1 MVIRPKSCPSQSL
14 RRPPP
19 VRWNGRVAT
28 MQGSSA
34 LPLRRMVVPLLLYE
48 WTSELLHS
56 LTRSPSPLLAPF
68 LALRQSADAT
78 AINAEAEL
86 HASHVSLAFMLRR
99 SLLTMPPPSSPRTV
113 PS

>member
-1 MVIRPKSCPSQSL
+1 MDPKLATSLPATCSGKCPK
-14 RRPPP
+14 RRR
-19 VRWNGRVAT
+19 VFGRVAT

-68 LALRQSADAT
+68 LALRQNADVA
-78 AINAEAEL
+78 AINAEVEL
-86 HASHVSLAFMLRR
+86 HASRVSCH
-99 SLLTMPPPSSPRTV
+99 SPLTMPPPSSPCIA
-113 PS
+113 PP